1 MAQRFL
7 RRKKGRAFLMFYEC
21 AISPEALFE
30 IAIDRRNYRDF
41 IKGFSTGGN
50 FLYSELPKLKRNKKQ
65 LLELLNAN
73 HSELQKKRLEDLIV
87 FLKNNKVSR
96 VYDYVGDMS
105 WSDNISAVNRIE
117 QFDHIVSSTPYDN
130 LDVTNIDD
138 FFGLNYARQKIVA
151 RIAGDM
157 ISIISRLL
165 KTSEHII
172 IVDPYFSD
180 KQRWWN
186 VFISLLRV
194 SANNSYKKNLN
205 IDVVF
210 DGSKE
215 NSPTVNYL
223 ADKLNRENFVFPE
236 NFALAVNFKSL
247 AAREGNERLHNRY
260 VLSNLAGVCF
270 VHGLDEGEG
279 TDDVS
284 ILSEEVYNKRWE
296 HYTTNIVFDLIEQRE
311 VIF

>member
-1 MAQRFL
+1 
-7 RRKKGRAFLMFYEC
+7 MFYEC
-21 AISPEALFE
+21 AIAPEALFE

-50 FLYSELPKLKRNKKQ
+50 FLYSELPKLKRNKRQ
-65 LLELLNAN
+65 LLELLNGN
-73 HSELQKKRLEDLIV
+73 HSEIQKKRLEDLII

-96 VYDYVGDMS
+96 IYDYVGEMS
-105 WSDNISAVNRIE
+105 WLDNISTVNRIE
-117 QFDHIVSSTPYDN
+117 QFDHVVSSTPYDN

-138 FFGLNYARQKIVA
+138 FFGLNYARQKIVS

-186 VFISLLRV
+186 VFVSLLRV
-194 SANNSYKKNLN
+194 SANNSYKKSLK

-215 NSPTVNYL
+215 NSPMVNYL
-223 ADKLNRENFVFPE
+223 ANKLNRENLVFPDDFE
-236 NFALAVNFKSL
+236 LSVTFKSL
-247 AAREGNERLHNRY
+247 TSREGNERLHNRY

-270 VHGLDEGEG
+270 MHGLDEGEG

-284 ILSEEVYNKRWE
+284 ILSEDGYNKRWE
-296 HYTTNIVFDLIEQRE
+296 HYTTNNVFDLIEE
-311 VIF
+311 CEIIY

>member
-1 MAQRFL
+1 
-7 RRKKGRAFLMFYEC
+7 MFYKC

-65 LLELLNAN
+65 LLGLLNAN
-73 HSELQKKRLEDLIV
+73 HSELQKKRLEDLII

-117 QFDHIVSSTPYDN
+117 QFDHVVSSTPCDN

-151 RIAGDM
+151 RIAEDM

-186 VFISLLRV
+186 VFISLLSV
-194 SANNSYKKNLN
+194 SANNSYKKNLK
-205 IDVVF
+205 IDVIS

-223 ADKLNRENFVFPE
+223 ANKLNRENLVFPDD
-236 NFALAVNFKSL
+236 FKLSVTFKSL
-247 AAREGNERLHNRY
+247 TSREGNERLHNRY
-260 VLSNLAGVCF
+260 VLSNVAGVCF
-270 VHGLDEGEG
+270 MHGLDEGEG

-284 ILSEEVYNKRWE
+284 ILSKEGYNKRWE
-296 HYTTNIVFDLIEQRE
+296 HYTTNNVFDLIEECE
-311 VIF
+311 VIC

>member
-1 MAQRFL
+1 
-7 RRKKGRAFLMFYEC
+7 MFYEC
-21 AISPEALFE
+21 AIAPEALFE

-50 FLYSELPKLKRNKKQ
+50 FLYSELPKLKRNKRQ
-65 LLELLNAN
+65 LLELLNGN
-73 HSELQKKRLEDLIV
+73 HSEIQKKRLEDLII

-96 VYDYVGDMS
+96 IYDYVGEMS
-105 WSDNISAVNRIE
+105 WLDNISTVNRIE
-117 QFDHIVSSTPYDN
+117 QFDHVVSSTPYDN

-138 FFGLNYARQKIVA
+138 FFGLNYARQKIVS

-186 VFISLLRV
+186 VFVSLLRV
-194 SANNSYKKNLN
+194 SANNSYKKSLK

-223 ADKLNRENFVFPE
+223 ANKLNRENLVFPDDFE
-236 NFALAVNFKSL
+236 LSVTFKSL
-247 AAREGNERLHNRY
+247 TSREGNERLHNRY

-270 VHGLDEGEG
+270 MHGLDEGEG

-284 ILSEEVYNKRWE
+284 ILSEDGYNKRWE
-296 HYTTNIVFDLIEQRE
+296 HYTTNNVFDLIEE
-311 VIF
+311 CEIIY

>member
-1 MAQRFL
+1 
-7 RRKKGRAFLMFYEC
+7 MFYEC

-65 LLELLNAN
+65 LLGLLNAN
-73 HSELQKKRLEDLIV
+73 HSELQKKRLEDLII
-87 FLKNNKVSR
+87 FLKNDKVSR

-117 QFDHIVSSTPYDN
+117 QFDHVVSSTPCDN

-151 RIAGDM
+151 RIAEDM

-186 VFISLLRV
+186 VF
-194 SANNSYKKNLN
+194 
-205 IDVVF
+205 
-210 DGSKE
+210 
-215 NSPTVNYL
+215 
-223 ADKLNRENFVFPE
+223 
-236 NFALAVNFKSL
+236 
-247 AAREGNERLHNRY
+247 
-260 VLSNLAGVCF
+260 
-270 VHGLDEGEG
+270 
-279 TDDVS
+279 
-284 ILSEEVYNKRWE
+284 
-296 HYTTNIVFDLIEQRE
+296 
-311 VIF
+311 

>member
-1 MAQRFL
+1 
-7 RRKKGRAFLMFYEC
+7 MFYEC
-21 AISPEALFE
+21 AISPADLFE

-50 FLYSELPKLKRNKKQ
+50 FLYSELPKMKRNKRQ

-73 HSELQKKRLEDLIV
+73 HSELQKKRLEDLII
-87 FLKNNKVSR
+87 FLNKNKVSR
-96 VYDYVGDMS
+96 VYDYVGEVS
-105 WSDNISAVNRIE
+105 WLDNISAVNRIE

-130 LDVTNIDD
+130 LNVTNIDD
-138 FFGLNYARQKIVA
+138 FFGLNYSRQKIVA
-151 RIAGDM
+151 RVAADM
-157 ISIISRLL
+157 TSIISCLL

-194 SANNSYKKNLN
+194 SANNSYKKSLN

-223 ADKLNRENFVFPE
+223 ADKLNREKFIFPE
-236 NFALAVNFKSL
+236 NFALAVKFKSL

-270 VHGLDEGEG
+270 MHGLDEGEG

-296 HYTTNIVFDLIEQRE
+296 HYTTNNVFDLIEQRE